1 MGCLTKSVIACVLLS
16 TAGAANAQPKH
27 WVFFSDKGVPAP
39 EMPRALAELA
49 AGYDAHAAA
58 RRALRREGPGLF
70 DSRDLPLAPHMLEG
84 VAATGARVHQHSR
97 WLNAVSVRATPEQ
110 LDAIARL
117 PFVAHT
123 APVAWSERTRL
134 VGPVAPAAAGGGGG
148 YAGRIDY
155 GNAGPQVTQMNLDTL
170 HAQGFAGQGVRIAVL
185 DTGFRR
191 DHAVFGT
198 PPYTLTV
205 IAERD
210 FINNDANTAE
220 QAGDP
225 EGQHHHGTLILGTL
239 GAHLPGQLV
248 GAAYRASYILCK
260 TEDISSETP
269 VEEDNYVAALEFAE
283 LHGADVVTSSL
294 SYSDWYTQ
302 AQMNGVT
309 ATTSLAVNI
318 ATANGVHCCTAA
330 GNAGHDEDPL
340 TSRLGAPADALRVI
354 TCGSVNFQGLLST
367 FSSDGPS
374 ADGRIK
380 PEVLARG
387 RNTHTISPGDTT
399 SLVTASGT
407 SLSTPLVA
415 GAVACLAQAH
425 PGWTPQQMRQAL
437 FTTASRAA
445 NPDPLFCEGY
455 GVLNAAAASAVV
467 FCGTADFDGD
477 GDLGTDADIEAFFAC
492 LGGNCCA
499 ACFGGGADFN
509 ADGDVGTDADIEAF
523 FRVLAGGGC

>member
-1 MGCLTKSVIACVLLS
+1 MGFLARSVIACVLFS
-16 TAGAANAQPKH
+16 AAGAASAQPKH
-27 WVFFSDKGVPAP
+27 WVFFSDKGVPAA

-49 AGYDAHAAA
+49 AGYDAHAVA
-58 RRALRREGPGLF
+58 RRTLRRTEPGLF
-70 DSRDLPLAPHMLEG
+70 DSRDLPLAGHMVAG
-84 VAATGARVHQHSR
+84 VEATGASVHQHSR
-97 WLNAVSVRATPEQ
+97 WLNAVSVRASPKQ

-123 APVAWSERTRL
+123 APVAWSERTGL
-134 VGPVAPAAAGGGGG
+134 VGPITPAAAGG

-155 GNAGPQVTQMNLDTL
+155 GNAGPQVTQMNLHTL
-170 HAQGFAGQGVRIAVL
+170 HAQGLAGQGVRIAVL

-191 DHAVFGT
+191 DHAVFST
-198 PPYTLTV
+198 PPHTLTV

-210 FINNDANTAE
+210 FINNDNSTAE
-220 QAGDP
+220 EPGDP

-239 GAHLPGQLV
+239 AAHLPGQLV

-340 TSRLGAPADALRVI
+340 TSRLGAPADALAVI
-354 TCGSVNFQGLLST
+354 TCGSVNSQGLLST

-374 ADGRIK
+374 ADGRMK
-380 PEVLARG
+380 PELLARG
-387 RNTHTISPGDTT
+387 RNTHTISPNDTT

-415 GAVACLAQAH
+415 GAVACLAQAR
-425 PGWTPQQMRQAL
+425 PGWTPQRMREAL

-455 GVLNAAAASAVV
+455 GVLDAGAAAAVV

-477 GDLGTDADIEAFFAC
+477 GDLGTDGDIEAFFAC
-492 LGGNCCA
+492 LGGNCCG
-499 ACFGGGADFN
+499 ACFAGGADFN

>member
-1 MGCLTKSVIACVLLS
+1 MGCSFTAVAVCAVLTS
-16 TAGAANAQPKH
+16 AAQAQPKH
-27 WVFFSDKGVPAP
+27 WVFFSDKGVAPAELP
-39 EMPRALAELA
+39 AALAAVEA
-49 AGYDAHAAA
+49 SYDPHAKA
-58 RRALRREGPGLF
+58 RRALRRSDPGLF
-70 DSRDLPLAPHMLEG
+70 DTRDLPLAPHMLTAI
-84 VAATGARVHQHSR
+84 AATGASIHQHSR

-110 LDAIARL
+110 LDAIAQL

-123 APVAWSERTRL
+123 APVAWSERTQL
-134 VGPVAPAAAGGGGG
+134 IGPIEPAPGSSGG
-148 YAGRIDY
+148 YTGRIDY
-155 GNAGPQVTQMNLDTL
+155 GNAGPQITQMNLHTVHD
-170 HAQGFAGQGVRIAVL
+170 QGLAGQGVRIAVL

-191 DHAVFGT
+191 DHAVFST

-210 FINNDANTAE
+210 FINNDNNTAE
-220 QAGDP
+220 QPGDP
-225 EGQHHHGTLILGTL
+225 EGQHGHGTLILGTL
-239 GAHLPGQLV
+239 AAHLPGQLV

-309 ATTSLAVNI
+309 AVTSIAVNL
-318 ATANGVHCCTAA
+318 ATANGMHCCTAA
-330 GNAGHDEDPL
+330 GNAGHDEDPQ

-354 TCGSVNFQGLLST
+354 TCGSVNFQNLLST

-387 RNTHTISPGDTT
+387 RNTHTISPNDTT

-415 GAVACLAQAH
+415 GAVACLTQAH
-425 PGWTPQQMRQAL
+425 PDWTPLQMRQAL

-455 GVLNAAAASAVV
+455 GILNAAAASAAV

-499 ACFGGGADFN
+499 ACFSGGADFN

-523 FRVLAGGGC
+523 FRVLAGGSC